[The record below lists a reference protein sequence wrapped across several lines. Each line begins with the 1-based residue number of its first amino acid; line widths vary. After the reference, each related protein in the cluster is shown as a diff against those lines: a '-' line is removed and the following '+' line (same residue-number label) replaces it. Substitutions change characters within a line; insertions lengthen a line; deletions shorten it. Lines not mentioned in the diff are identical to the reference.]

1 MENPEPFLHDLHG
14 KVISVMLKWGW
25 ELRGILQSKD
35 EYMNLL
41 VPPSLCSLLTPKK
54 LLMEKVEENLER
66 SSFDATT
73 SSTYA
78 KATER
83 FI

>member
-41 VPPSLCSLLTPKK
+41 V
-54 LLMEKVEENLER
+54 R
-66 SSFDATT
+66 SSPRSLPTRRR
-73 SSTYA
+73 S
-78 KATER
+78 
-83 FI
+83 

>member
-35 EYMNLL
+35 EYLNLL
-41 VPPSLCSLLTPKK
+41 VSLILCS
-54 LLMEKVEENLER
+54 
-66 SSFDATT
+66 
-73 SSTYA
+73 
-78 KATER
+78 
-83 FI
+83 

>member
-41 VPPSLCSLLTPKK
+41 VPLSL
-54 LLMEKVEENLER
+54 
-66 SSFDATT
+66 SSSPTQ
-73 SSTYA
+73 S
-78 KATER
+78 K
-83 FI
+83 

>member
-1 MENPEPFLHDLHG
+1 MSAGVVASPMQFQMENPEPFLHDLHG

-41 VPPSLCSLLTPKK
+41 VPLSL
-54 LLMEKVEENLER
+54 
-66 SSFDATT
+66 SS
-73 SSTYA
+73 
-78 KATER
+78 
-83 FI
+83 

>member
-1 MENPEPFLHDLHG
+1 MSTGVTCHPIQLQMENPEPFLHDLHG

-41 VPPSLCSLLTPKK
+41 VFHCLYSLPTRRK
-54 LLMEKVEENLER
+54 
-66 SSFDATT
+66 
-73 SSTYA
+73 
-78 KATER
+78 
-83 FI
+83 

>member
-1 MENPEPFLHDLHG
+1 MSTGVLSLSTQLHMENPEPFLHDLHG

-41 VPPSLCSLLTPKK
+41 VC
-54 LLMEKVEENLER
+54 
-66 SSFDATT
+66 
-73 SSTYA
+73 
-78 KATER
+78 
-83 FI
+83 